1 MLDQN
6 VKRIILDFQ
15 KNEITEHVVYKRLAE
30 KAKGKNA
37 EILQTISKDELRHY
51 NEWKEYTRTEVQPN
65 RLSVV
70 KYLIFSTIFG
80 LTFVMKIMEGGEEKA
95 QDAYKKISN
104 ELPKAKEIFED
115 EVVHENLLIDMID
128 EKRLDY
134 ISSMIQGLNDALI
147 ELSGE
152 LAGFTFALQN
162 TQLIGFAGLIA
173 GIAQFLSSSASE
185 MEIYLSRKTE
195 ENRQTLKTSFFEGM
209 VYMFTVL
216 FLIIP
221 YFISTSYYIALAV
234 TLLSAS
240 LIIIFFTFYV
250 SVVKTL
256 SFKKMFSTVVT
267 ITLGVGGVAF
277 IIGWII
283 RVVLKL

>member
-15 KNEITEHVVYKRLAE
+15 KNEITEHAVYKRLAE

-51 NEWKEYTRTEVQPN
+51 NEWKEYTQTEVQPN

-70 KYLIFSTIFG
+70 KYLILSTIFG
-80 LTFVMKIMEGGEEKA
+80 LTSVMKIMERGEEKA
-95 QDAYKKISN
+95 QDAYNKISN

-128 EKRLDY
+128 EKRFDY
-134 ISSMIQGLNDALI
+134 ISSMIQGLNDASI

-185 MEIYLSRKTE
+185 IEIYLSRKTE
-195 ENRQTLKTSFFEGM
+195 ENRQTLKTSFFEGI

-234 TLLSAS
+234 TLLSTS